1 VSLQS
6 TLVVFHVLVSVT
18 VVYLVILAQR
28 NVVIREVL
36 FVGKVIEE
44 TWDINI

>member
-1 VSLQS
+1 M
-6 TLVVFHVLVSVT
+6 FHVLVSVT